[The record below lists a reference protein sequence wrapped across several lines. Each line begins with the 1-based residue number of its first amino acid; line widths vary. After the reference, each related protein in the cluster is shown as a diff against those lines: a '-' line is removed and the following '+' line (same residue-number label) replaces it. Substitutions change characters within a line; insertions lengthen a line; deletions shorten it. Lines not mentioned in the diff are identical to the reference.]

1 MKKVMILGAGLLQ
14 SYVIKR
20 AKDLGYETIVLDMDE
35 NAVGKKYADKFIP
48 INIVDKEKCLEVAQ
62 ENNINGVLTAATD
75 YGVITSAYIAN
86 EMGLPGLDVSVATI
100 IKNKY
105 DVRRILYENGADDTN
120 QFFEITNMNDVDVI
134 CKDAIFP
141 LIVKPCDG
149 SGSKGVCKVDSKD
162 ELKIAI
168 RDALKV
174 SLSKKALVETFITG
188 KEYGVES
195 FVHNNEIHIL
205 GVMKKEM
212 TKPPFYAELGH
223 CIPSKL
229 SDDIEE
235 KVKKVVERAIKSLE
249 INFGA
254 VNMDLLITSD
264 GKVCIV
270 DIGARMGGNLI
281 GSHIIP
287 LSSGIDYMGNIIK
300 CAVGDNPDFQRK
312 YDKPIATR
320 LLALNPGE
328 IIETPDFGKYNSMG
342 NLEVVCK
349 LKEGDII
356 NKYRNNLDGCGYV
369 VVSGD
374 DIDDCINMA
383 EKIKNNIDT
392 EIKRK

>member
-35 NAVGKKYADKFIP
+35 NAIGRKYADKFIP
-48 INIVDKEKCLEVAQ
+48 INIVDKEECLEVAQ
-62 ENNINGVLTAATD
+62 ENNIDGVLTAATD

-86 EMGLPGLDVSVATI
+86 KMGLPGLDVSVAAI

-120 QFFEITNMNDVDVI
+120 QFFEITDINDVDEV
-134 CKDAIFP
+134 CKEAIFP

-149 SGSKGVCKVDSKD
+149 SGSKGVCKVNSKD
-162 ELKIAI
+162 ELKLAI
-168 RDALKV
+168 KDALEV
-174 SLSKKALVETFITG
+174 SLSKKALAETFIVG
-188 KEYGVES
+188 NEYGVES

-205 GVMKKEM
+205 GIMKKEM

-229 SDDIEE
+229 PNNIEK
-235 KVKKVVERAIKSLE
+235 KVKEVAEKAIKSLG

-320 LLALNPGE
+320 LLALTPGE
-328 IIETPDFGKYNSMG
+328 IIEVPDFSKYNCMD

-349 LKEGDII
+349 LKEGDVI
-356 NKYRNNLDGCGYV
+356 NKYKNNLDGCGYV
-369 VVSGD
+369 VAKGD
-374 DIDDCINMA
+374 GIDECIKMA
-383 EKIKNNIDT
+383 EKAKNDIDR